1 MKRRGMKMS
10 RFITKSDGTVYSPTN
25 LEIQRDLKMLAKEN
39 RVNLSAVSNA
49 AIHAELI
56 KIGVLI
62 E

>member
-1 MKRRGMKMS
+1 MS